1 MGYKKTELEFQI
13 DPSDTSTKI
22 GYFFDSLSDAEKFSD
37 DVFKTITVGSR
48 AYNIANEYYDVE
60 EKRRYVRNSADRAN
74 WFGVTDDAFVDNK
87 LDRFSRIDMVQG
99 EVLKLSTQISK
110 KSFVDIDQVKR
121 IEFTDK
127 EVGIFSFDM
136 ASLGL
141 VRVYEYYSPLL
152 KTIVSGNF
160 VKSEK
165 TGSGETLFYYQGTPF
180 VPKHKIE
187 YVGKQGGYYSEILK
201 RLVDKDELIQEAG
214 EDKIVVLY
222 FPEKEK
228 IEKHEVERK
237 QKLNK
242 DGKKKFAT
250 TFKKCFIEI
259 KKVKSELPRVDIVV
273 PLSYSY
279 RVTADQAFW
288 NCIQVLSICEKLT
301 KSGVNYRVLGA
312 VCTETPTG
320 NKQIYQFINL
330 KNENQPLDP
339 NQLSIVVSDMRF
351 FRLTTFL
358 MILMTQFDAG
368 FQRSMGDTIGS
379 AITNS
384 TVIKNAY
391 INYLSKQSSESDINA
406 SKISDSKIVL
416 QYALNEQ
423 QALDGYNRT
432 IDLIANL

>member
-1 MGYKKTELEFQI
+1 MGYKKTELDFENGE
-13 DPSDTSTKI
+13 SDNSEKI
-22 GYFFDSLSDAEKFSD
+22 GYFFDSLADAIKFSD
-37 DVFKTITVGSR
+37 DVFKTITVGSNP
-48 AYNIANEYYDVE
+48 YNLANRFYDPR
-60 EKRRYVRNSADRAN
+60 EKRQYVRSQSDRAN
-74 WFGVTDDAFVDNK
+74 WFGVTDDTFVDNK
-87 LDRFSRIDMVQG
+87 VERFSRIDRIQG

-110 KSFVDIDQVKR
+110 NPFVDIDQVKR

-152 KTIVSGNF
+152 KRVVSANF

-201 RLVDKDELIQEAG
+201 RLVDKDELIQEES

-222 FPEKEK
+222 FPEKDK

-259 KKVKSELPRVDIVV
+259 KKVKSQLPRVDIIV
-273 PLSYSY
+273 PLTYNAN
-279 RVTADQAFW
+279 VTADQAFW
-288 NCIQVLSICEKLT
+288 NCIQVLSICEKLS
-301 KSGVNYRVLGA
+301 KSGINYRVVGA
-312 VCTETPTG
+312 VCTLMRTA
-320 NKQIYQFINL
+320 NKEIYQFINL

-358 MILMTQFDAG
+358 MIYMTQYDAG
-368 FQRSMGDTIGS
+368 FGNRMTQGIGS
-379 AITNS
+379 AITES
-384 TVIKNAY
+384 DVIKNAY
-391 INYLSKQSSESDINA
+391 INFLSKQSSEDDVNA
-406 SKISDSKIVL
+406 SKITDSKIVL
-416 QYALNEQ
+416 QYALNER

-432 IDLIANL
+432 IELIANL

>member
-1 MGYKKTELEFQI
+1 MGYKKTELDFTLAGRYE
-13 DPSDTSTKI
+13 KV
-22 GYFFDSLSDAEKFSD
+22 GYFFDSLSDTNKFLE
-37 DVFKTITVGSR
+37 DVFKTIPVGSA
-48 AYNIANEYYDVE
+48 AYGFTN
-60 EKRRYVRNSADRAN
+60 R
-74 WFGVTDDAFVDNK
+74 FVDNAAQK
-87 LDRFSRIDMVQG
+87 RFIRGQGVRFFGATDDTFVDSKIERFSKINDVQS
-99 EVLKLSTQISK
+99 EVLKLSNQVSK

-152 KTIVSGNF
+152 KRIVSGNF

-201 RLVDKDELIQEAG
+201 RLVDKDELIQEEG
-214 EDKIVVLY
+214 VDKIVVLY

-259 KKVKSELPRVDIVV
+259 KKVKNQLPRVDIIV
-273 PLSYSY
+273 PIGYSAG
-279 RVTADQAFW
+279 VSADQAFW

-301 KSGVNYRVLGA
+301 KSGVNYRVIGSI
-312 VCTETPTG
+312 CSETLSG
-320 NKQIYQFINL
+320 RKRIYKFINL

-339 NQLSIVVSDMRF
+339 NQLGIIVSDMRF
-351 FRLTTFL
+351 YRMTGFL
-358 MILMTQFDAG
+358 LKSITQYDSG
-368 FQRSMGDTIGS
+368 FERYMADGVS
-379 AITNS
+379 APITDS
-384 TVIKNAY
+384 TEIKNAY

-406 SKISDSKIVL
+406 SKITDSKIVL
-416 QYALNEQ
+416 NYALNEQ
-423 QALDGYNRT
+423 AALTGYNNT